1 MFEILVLV
9 LFIWLTVK
17 VVGLGLTIA
26 WGVTKVIAS
35 LLFVIAIPTL
45 FGCLLFA
52 GGIVHL
58 LPIGLL
64 SAALGILKLGR

>member
-1 MFEILVLV
+1 MFELLILV

-17 VVGLGLTIA
+17 AVGLGLTVA

-35 LLFVIAIPTL
+35 LLLAIAIPTL

-52 GGIVHL
+52 GGVVLL
-58 LPIGLL
+58 LPIALL
-64 SAALGILKLGR
+64 SAALGLLKLGR